1 MTHPKVSIIILNWN
15 GLEDTVECLESLKN
29 ISCPDCQ
36 VVVVDNRSEGDDV
49 SILRERFGDYVH
61 VIENDR
67 NYGFAE
73 GNNIGMRYAL
83 DSFDPAY
90 LLLLNN
96 DTVVAPDFLDKLF
109 KVAESDSTI
118 GIVGP
123 KIYYYDYTGRKD
135 VIWSAG
141 GKVYKWRCW
150 IYKGMGWKDDDLPQY
165 QNTADVDWVSG
176 AAMMII
182 SGVAKQLSFLDSRY
196 FFGDE
201 DVDICLRAQKH
212 GFKVVYVPTARV
224 WHKVGISRDKTG
236 ISSKKNDP
244 GFINLHSYY
253 RLIRRN
259 SSALVYIYHL
269 LLLPIILLQWG
280 ISYLVRRRDRETLI
294 AFFRMLLPGQPHA
307 RD

>member
-1 MTHPKVSIIILNWN
+1 MDYPKVSIIVLNWN
-15 GLEDTVECLESLKN
+15 GLDDTIECLESLRDVTYPNYKF
-29 ISCPDCQ
+29 I
-36 VVVVDNRSEGDDV
+36 VVDNGSAGDDV
-49 SILRERFGDYVH
+49 RILRERFGECAH
-61 VIENDR
+61 TIANDR

-96 DTVVAPDFLDKLF
+96 DTVIAPDSLDELV

-123 KIYYYDYTGRKD
+123 KIYYYDFEGRKD
-135 VIWSAG
+135 VIWAAG
-141 GKVYKWRCW
+141 GKVYKWRRW
-150 IYKGMGWKDDDLPQY
+150 IYKGIGWKDEDLPKY
-165 QNTADVDWVSG
+165 QNITDVDWVSG
-176 AAMMII
+176 AAMMIKTAVI
-182 SGVAKQLSFLDSRY
+182 GQLSLLDPHY

-201 DVDICLRAQKH
+201 DVDYGIRARKR
-212 GFKVVYVPTARV
+212 GFRVVYVPAARV
-224 WHKVGISRDKTG
+224 WHKVGLSREKVEV
-236 ISSKKNDP
+236 SKKKGEP
-244 GFINLHSYY
+244 GFVNLYSYY

-259 SSALVYIYHL
+259 FSALVYIYHL

-307 RD
+307 KD